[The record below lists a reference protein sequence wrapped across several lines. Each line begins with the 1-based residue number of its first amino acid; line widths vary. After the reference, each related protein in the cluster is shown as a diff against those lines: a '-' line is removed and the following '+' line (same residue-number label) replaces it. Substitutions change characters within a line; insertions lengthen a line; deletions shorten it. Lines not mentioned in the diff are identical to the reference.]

1 MALSVFEDKALMPSL
16 EDVAEVLGDAKVL
29 WDDIVDYI
37 EKVYGQFTE
46 EWKHYGKA
54 SGWTL
59 LLKLKKRTILYL
71 FPQNGYFIIQFV
83 YGEKAIEKALGSDLP
98 EAIMASIKA
107 ASFYVEGRSFRV
119 DVRCSSDV
127 SWITKL
133 IDVKLRT
140 QGSVFD

>member
-1 MALSVFEDKALMPSL
+1 MSLSVFEDKQFKPSH
-16 EDVAEVLGDAKVL
+16 EDVATVLGETKVL
-29 WDDIVDYI
+29 WDYIVNYI
-37 EKVYGQFTE
+37 EKEYGQFTE

-98 EAIMASIKA
+98 EVIMARIKA
-107 ASFYVEGRSFRV
+107 APFYVEGRSFRV
-119 DVRCSSDV
+119 DVHCASDV
-127 SWITKL
+127 NWIKKMIDMKL
-133 IDVKLRT
+133 T
-140 QGSVFD
+140 T